1 MKITVLGSG
10 TSSGVPVVGCDCKVC
25 TSKNPKNNRL
35 RSSCLVETDGKT
47 ILIDTTPDL
56 RMQALRH
63 GIRRVDAVLYTH
75 THADHIH
82 GIDELRVYNILQNQ
96 PIPVF
101 GHRTAMDHLTNA
113 FAYIFRPSSIYPSF
127 IPRLMPHVVEGK
139 FDCLGVPVQMIPC
152 RHGPHTTN
160 NYRIGDFAW
169 LTDTNGIPDTS
180 IELLRGLKVLCL
192 DGLRIKPHATHFNL
206 QQALEAARLIGAQR
220 TYLIHLTHDYD
231 HDLFNPTLPS
241 DVELSY
247 DGLVITL

>member
-1 MKITVLGSG
+1 MKITILGSG

-56 RMQALRH
+56 RSQALRF

-75 THADHIH
+75 THADHVH
-82 GIDELRVYNILQNQ
+82 GIDELRIYNILQNH
-96 PIPVF
+96 PIPVY
-101 GHRTAMDHLTNA
+101 GHQSAIDHLTNA
-113 FAYIFRPSSIYPSF
+113 FAYIFRPATSYPSF
-127 IPRLMPHVVEGK
+127 IPRLTAHAVEEK
-139 FDCLGVPVQMIPC
+139 FDCIGIPVQMIPC
-152 RHGPHTTN
+152 RHGPHTTY

-169 LTDTNGIPDTS
+169 LTDTNGIPDS
-180 IELLRGLKVLCL
+180 SLESLRDLKVLCL
-192 DGLRIKPHATHFNL
+192 DGLRIKPHATHFSL
-206 QQALEAARLIGAQR
+206 DQALEAARRIAAEK

-241 DVELSY
+241 GVELSY
-247 DGLVITL
+247 DGLTIRL